1 MATVENISIQVKST
15 GADTAARQINS
26 LVGSLEKLESASSS
40 LTGVS
45 KLGALGNALQS
56 LSNVFVNVKAISSLA
71 GGIDKLSTSLAKMT
85 PESVDAIQH
94 ISKAISGLNGFSG
107 SIAGVAR
114 GIESIS
120 ESVALLSDEDVAR
133 IERVSSALASLNGVN
148 LSGLAGASNV
158 GKVARSMQ
166 STAAGIRDVGN
177 ASKSATK
184 HTGGFISSLKRIAMY
199 RILRTIIKE
208 IGQAFSEGLKNAY
221 NFSKSISGTLASAL
235 DKISTKSLTMKNQ
248 MGAALGSLL
257 ESITPILL
265 TIINLATQAAQA
277 LSALFA
283 AIGGGQYLVANDVAQ
298 SWDKAAGAAGKY
310 KNTILGFDEINRLD
324 DPSGGGGGDL
334 SASNMFHVEDLPGWA
349 ETIKTAFDNLKTD
362 LTLSFQD
369 IFFDWGEDMTEED
382 IASKIITLLLA
393 TAGGIF
399 GLATGGLKGGVI
411 GVTIGAALGLFISS
425 LTFDH
430 DGTLSDLEIDQ
441 LWTMGLG
448 GAVGAILG
456 GILGGFTGGVVGLMI
471 GAAITFAINQ
481 ILIKKSEEDPEFD
494 LEDALGDIKAIL
506 IGAGIGAIVGT
517 ALGGIPGALIG
528 MVIGATVTLTI
539 KKVFVDSDGDPL
551 GLMDEFFPDQ
561 GTTVNVSGS
570 SHSSNTP
577 QKEKTK
583 SSSGAYLAG
592 SGASNAGLAQLQGLK
607 DAWKSVEDFFSDRLP
622 KWWKNNI
629 APWFT
634 SEKWSGLF
642 DTAVEGFKTGW
653 SKITTWW
660 NDSALVKW
668 WEDDVKKWF
677 TVEQWSS
684 LFTTALDGVTS
695 GWNSIVTWWQSTGF
709 YNWWENDVK
718 AWFKDGVWSDL
729 FTTVKTGFETGW
741 AKVTEWWRGTGFANW
756 WENDVK
762 AKFASETWSPLF
774 DDVKTGFATGWG
786 KVTTWWND
794 TGIHD
799 WWENDVKPW
808 FSHEKWQGLWD
819 DLCTWISGWK
829 LPKPHLPDI
838 RITWSEYEPGT
849 EFGKALQK
857 FLGITKIPKFDITW
871 FADGG
876 IHDLSMGSLFVAG
889 EAGAEIVTNMG
900 NGRTGVTN
908 VEQMEAAVANGNMN
922 VVNAVYA
929 MANMIVKA
937 VNEIDPDITLDGQ
950 SLAQQMYPYT
960 TAYAN
965 RRGNGLVTIGGTV

>member
-1 MATVENISIQVKST
+1 MTVENISIDVKTNAGS
-15 GADTAARQINS
+15 AANQFRS
-26 LVGSLEKLESASSS
+26 L
-40 LTGVS
+40 
-45 KLGALGNALQS
+45 
-56 LSNVFVNVKAISSLA
+56 
-71 GGIDKLSTSLAKMT
+71 
-85 PESVDAIQH
+85 
-94 ISKAISGLNGFSG
+94 
-107 SIAGVAR
+107 
-114 GIESIS
+114 
-120 ESVALLSDEDVAR
+120 
-133 IERVSSALASLNGVN
+133 SSALKGV
-148 LSGLAGASNV
+148 SGFGGAFKNIGNS
-158 GKVARSMQ
+158 AR
-166 STAAGIRDVGN
+166 
-177 ASKSATK
+177 SATK
-184 HTGGFISSLKRIAMY
+184 HTSGFAASLKRIAMY

-221 NFSKSISGTLASAL
+221 NFSKGISGTLASAL

-283 AIGGGQYLVANDVAQ
+283 AIGGGQYLVANDIAQ
-298 SWDKAAGAAGKY
+298 SWDKATGAAGKY

-324 DPSGGGGGDL
+324 DPGGGGGGDL

-349 ETIKTAFDNLKTD
+349 DTIKNAFDNLKTD

-411 GVTIGAALGLFISS
+411 GVTIGAALGLLISS
-425 LTFDH
+425 MTFDH

-539 KKVFVDSDGDPL
+539 KKVFIDSDGDPL
-551 GLMDEFFPDQ
+551 GLFDKFFPAQ
-561 GTTVNVSGS
+561 GTNVNVNSGS
-570 SHSSNTP
+570 SHSSNEP
-577 QKEKTK
+577 QKKKTK
-583 SSSGAYLAG
+583 TSGADLAG
-592 SGASNAGLAQLQGLK
+592 RGMSNAGLAQLQNLK

-629 APWFT
+629 APWFS

-642 DTAVEGFKTGW
+642 NTAVEGFKTGW
-653 SKITTWW
+653 GKITDWW
-660 NDSALVKW
+660 NNSALVKW
-668 WEDDVKKWF
+668 WEDDVEKWF
-677 TVEQWSS
+677 TVEQWTR
-684 LFTTALDGVTS
+684 LFTTALEGVTA
-695 GWNSIVTWWQSTGF
+695 GWNSITTWWRNTGF

-762 AKFASETWSPLF
+762 AKFSSESWSALF
-774 DDVKTGFATGWG
+774 DDVKTGFETGWG
-786 KVTTWWND
+786 KITTWWND
-794 TGIHD
+794 TGIND

-819 DLCTWISGWK
+819 DLCTWISGWSLPSPK
-829 LPKPHLPDI
+829 LPHIKLAYD
-838 RITWSEYEPGT
+838 EYDPSTGI
-849 EFGKALQK
+849 GKALK
-857 FLGITKIPKFDITW
+857 HFLNITQVPKFNVEW
-871 FADGG
+871 YASGG
-876 IHDLSMGSLFVAG
+876 LHDLSMGSLFVAG

-900 NGRTGVTN
+900 SGKTGVTN

-929 MANMIVKA
+929 MANMIVQA

-965 RRGNGLVTIGGTV
+965 RRGSGLVTIGGTV